1 MAREKSLNDLID
13 EAVKE
18 TQAKVQILKTQEKN
32 LILNNKELENK
43 RNKLSQGILEAE
55 IKLKKL
61 NEDFVISTE
70 QLDKTIAVK
79 LEQVNKKDIEAS
91 SKLSEMNAKIK
102 TAENLI
108 KSNEGLKKNLEAQ
121 VYENN
126 DKLDSLKRIVSLIQE
141 ILRVS

>member
-70 QLDKTIAVK
+70 QLDKAIAVK